1 KRDEEVWR
9 LGWAGGERK
18 LDLQVMTT
26 NLTNGR
32 PMRLPVGRD
41 RYSRFTGEDGGGLMF
56 DPTEWRGLF
65 PAEVVEHMIARS
77 PRMRPDV
84 AEYLADVAPG
94 RTPDRFPRSGEVP
107 VPGAVRMSL
116 RLPALLSPRPLLRVR
131 PPRAVQH

>member
-1 KRDEEVWR
+1 ENPQQRGKRDGAVWR
-9 LGWAGGERK
+9 LGRAGGERN

-56 DPTEWRGLF
+56 DPTEWRGFF

-84 AEYLADVAPG
+84 AEYLTDVAPG
-94 RTPDRFPRSGEVP
+94 RTLHRFPGSGELP
-107 VPGAVRMSL
+107 VVVAVRMSL
-116 RLPALLSPRPLLRVR
+116 SFPVLISAVPLWRL
-131 PPRAVQH
+131 